1 MNMSRQGPLAPS
13 MSCRH
18 WSFCNPEKA
27 DGKVR
32 RGNRTGTRK
41 ERGERCTPSRT
52 RAAFISSRYPLKNHG
67 APLPDK
73 PDDWMLPAAKG
84 TREARARERFPPGV
98 TEACIFRSQDGPRAV
113 SCHYG
118 KRGDTEPPEQKQRS
132 RDKEIFQREFHGNG
146 LFRAEK
152 PVSCIA
158 ETGNDITVVVQ
169 MTVKGCSENV
179 HIRVISVDF

>member
-1 MNMSRQGPLAPS
+1 M
-13 MSCRH
+13 
-18 WSFCNPEKA
+18 
-27 DGKVR
+27 R
-32 RGNRTGTRK
+32 RGQPHRHEKK
-41 ERGERCTPSRT
+41 ERGEKV
-52 RAAFISSRYPLKNHG
+52 YPEPHQGGEALHVIPVPAEKNHG
-67 APLPDK
+67 APRTDK
-73 PDDWMLPAAKG
+73 PDDRMLSGRKKAPEKEPEPENDS
-84 TREARARERFPPGV
+84 RSPGSDRSMYLSLPGMVNDAV
-98 TEACIFRSQDGPRAV
+98 TVRQA
-113 SCHYG
+113 YG